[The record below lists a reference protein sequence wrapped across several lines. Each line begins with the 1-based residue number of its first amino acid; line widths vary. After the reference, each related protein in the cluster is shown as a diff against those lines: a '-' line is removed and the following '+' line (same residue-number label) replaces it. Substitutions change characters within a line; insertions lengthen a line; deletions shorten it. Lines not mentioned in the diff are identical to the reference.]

1 MRRVSSQGFHQ
12 YILLRSLALLLL
24 TSLAAYGQ
32 SLGDVARENRE
43 KKAAAPSSAPPKVIT
58 NADLPKDPDGD
69 AGPSAGEVQTTPSPA
84 SAESSRKAAEQRAA
98 EHRAAERW
106 KKRILAQENTIV
118 NLQTRVD
125 NLKASIYFA
134 DPNVHYDAMV
144 YNRYQARQLQ
154 RLTQMQ
160 RQLDQQKK
168 ELEDMQEAARHAGMH
183 TAVYDP

>member
-1 MRRVSSQGFHQ
+1 VGH
-12 YILLRSLALLLL
+12 
-24 TSLAAYGQ
+24 
-32 SLGDVARENRE
+32 
-43 KKAAAPSSAPPKVIT
+43 P
-58 NADLPKDPDGD
+58 
-69 AGPSAGEVQTTPSPA
+69 
-84 SAESSRKAAEQRAA
+84 
-98 EHRAAERW
+98 AERK
-106 KKRILAQENTIV
+106 KKRILAQENKIV

-125 NLKASIYFA
+125 KLKASIYFA

-154 RLTQMQ
+154 RPTQMQ